1 MVEINK
7 NKEIWRIFIFMCLL
21 VNLEH
26 NTLPVFSSQRIMRR
40 LHKYSACYNF
50 SMVDKCILIHVM
62 DVSCMAPRCVNRVKQ
77 NGISLYPLPIKN
89 STRLQKR
96 LNNMKLK
103 NLPNLKYYNL
113 YSKHFTEDRYERDL
127 RS

>member
-1 MVEINK
+1 
-7 NKEIWRIFIFMCLL
+7 
-21 VNLEH
+21 
-26 NTLPVFSSQRIMRR
+26 
-40 LHKYSACYNF
+40 
-50 SMVDKCILIHVM
+50 M

-77 NGISLYPLPIKN
+77 NGISLYLLPIKN